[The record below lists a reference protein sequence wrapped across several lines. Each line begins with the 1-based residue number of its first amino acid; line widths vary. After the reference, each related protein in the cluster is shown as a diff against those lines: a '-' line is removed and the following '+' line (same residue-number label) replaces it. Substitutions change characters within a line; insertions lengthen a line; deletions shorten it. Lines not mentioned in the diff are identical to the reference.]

1 MKLIVVCF
9 MFGFYCFCW
18 KFSLHCS
25 LTLLTGRP
33 GLDPWV
39 GKISWRRKW
48 QPTPVILPGKFHE
61 RRTLVGYSPLD
72 CKELH
77 TTEQLYFLHYNSL
90 VLSELSFKTL
100 TAYLPNIS
108 DWTNGCCRWKHTFDL
123 MVSLISMW
131 KTDWAELLIQ
141 ASNST
146 ILFCLLE
153 RRPDSWAW
161 VTWCQWS
168 LPRLH
173 YWWWISA
180 INFPNNRQ
188 HIWVFVSEYQINW

>member
-18 KFSLHCS
+18 KFSLQCS

-146 ILFCLLE
+146 ILFCCLEGDQTLE
-153 RRPDSWAW
+153 REWLGASDLCLGCIIGDGSVPSISP
-161 VTWCQWS
+161 TTGSTFES
-168 LPRLH
+168 LFQNTR
-173 YWWWISA
+173 
-180 INFPNNRQ
+180 
-188 HIWVFVSEYQINW
+188 